1 MKKFLALMIAVVMAF
16 SMVAIPVSAA
26 DVNAEVEKVET
37 TVEEAFTFAEKLAN
51 AIHKLVGDILAVFDK
66 ECPFCE
72 EATIEKA
79 LLKCIPP
86 KKAAML
92 DFNKKAIELGRNQ

>member
-37 TVEEAFTFAEKLAN
+37 TVEEALSMG
-51 AIHKLVGDILAVFDK
+51 LGPCSV
-66 ECPFCE
+66 CQ
-72 EATIEKA
+72 
-79 LLKCIPP
+79 PP
-86 KKAAML
+86 
-92 DFNKKAIELGRNQ
+92 Q